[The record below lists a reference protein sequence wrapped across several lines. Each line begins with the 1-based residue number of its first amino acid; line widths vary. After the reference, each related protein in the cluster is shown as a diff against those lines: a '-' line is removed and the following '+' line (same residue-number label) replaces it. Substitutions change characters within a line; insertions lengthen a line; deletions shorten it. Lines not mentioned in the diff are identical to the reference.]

1 MENTTLEGLREL
13 VIPEEFEIDSL
24 EHGVAIRRL
33 KSPERVVPAIF
44 APLRYRGTTC
54 RRAVATLE
62 DGSKFVLEFASFH
75 EDYADVAP
83 VSVLRGAPI
92 VNGMRLSWER
102 VAFQSRGGGLPA
114 AGVARDEC
122 RAAWMTSG
130 INYRS
135 EMLGPDG
142 QLVAPGLRLPQS
154 GALHAIAAH
163 WTTGSEKALVV
174 MPTGTGKTEVM
185 IAATVEAACHRVLII
200 VPSDALRLQTAN
212 RFASYS
218 VLKQLGTVA
227 DLPNPVVGILSSK
240 PTLEQFPAIEACNV
254 IVATMSAIGLAS
266 EDTQRRFAAL
276 FSHIFFD
283 EAHHIEAATW
293 KRFQKVIDRA
303 HVLLFTATPFR
314 EDGKSLDGKMIYEF
328 PLALAQ
334 AQGFFQRIRFREVFQ
349 PDGRLSDTSIAES
362 AVKAL
367 REDLADGYDHILMAR
382 AITIDAADVLYR
394 GVYEQYADLNPV
406 VIHSQTRNRLAV
418 LDSIRNRQHRI
429 VVCVDMFG
437 EGFDLPQLKV
447 AALHSPHKSLGITL
461 QFIGRFARTT
471 DNVGPA
477 TFIANTA
484 EDGVPEALESL
495 FLENADWN
503 ALLAD
508 LSFNAIDPMAK
519 LSDLVE
525 NLETPG
531 AAVDGEALDIS
542 TLALR
547 PKLSAQVYRTDQF
560 EPGRYAGAFRAA
572 QEVHQPQISL
582 RDNFLVLIVNQK
594 DGLDWTDSKDIA
606 LDSWDLFLAKY
617 DPDLQLL
624 YIHSSRK
631 GDAGS
636 TLAKAISR
644 DPALIKEEEVFKAF
658 SGLKR
663 LVLHNVGLSSLSR
676 NVRYQMFAGLDV
688 RNAIDPLQQQS
699 KRKSNVTGVGYEEGK
714 RRSVGCSRKGK
725 VWSLASGTL
734 TDWIDWCDTIGRKLV
749 DPAARH
755 DDFLKHTLIPKAVIE
770 LPDSEALLVDWPDQ
784 LFESSTF
791 RFEVRAGAAAFDFHD
806 CELDL
811 VEWTPGTSFTFALKG
826 GEELSVTLKLTLREE
841 TAEVDGYLIEKL
853 DGPDVQIDAPGVRV
867 PVRDFFQLNPPLVRL
882 ADGSQLSGNILL
894 KPQDELP
901 ELYDR
906 ANLSFLDW
914 NGVDLTRESRWK
926 NGVFREDSVQNRF
939 VQHLLD
945 GPATFVID
953 DDDTGE
959 SADVVAIEETD
970 DTITVF
976 LWHLKYSQERIGQR
990 VDDLYVVCGQA
1001 EKGVK
1006 WTWSLRNLINHLTVR
1021 ETSHLKGRDT
1031 RFVRGTLADLATLRK
1046 ASRRKFVEYRI
1057 GIVQPGL
1064 DGENIPAE
1072 HLALLGATSSFVQTI
1087 TGRPLLT
1094 IANRRNPPI

>member
-1 MENTTLEGLREL
+1 MDNKTLEGLREL
-13 VIPEEFEIDSL
+13 VLPDEFEIDRV
-24 EHGVAIRRL
+24 EQGVVVQRL
-33 KSPERVVPAIF
+33 KSPSRVVGASF
-44 APLRYRGTTC
+44 SPLRYRGATC
-54 RRAVATLE
+54 RRAVAMLE
-62 DGSKFVLEFASFH
+62 DDSKLVLEFASFND
-75 EDYADVAP
+75 EYADVSPTAI
-83 VSVLRGAPI
+83 LRGNPVI
-92 VNGMRLSWER
+92 DGTRLSWER
-102 VAFQSRGGGLPA
+102 VAFLSGDGDLA
-114 AGVARDEC
+114 AAAIAREQC
-122 RAAWMTSG
+122 RTAWKASG

-135 EMLGPDG
+135 ELLDAEG
-142 QLVAPGLRLPQS
+142 QLIASGLRLPQS

-185 IAATVEAACHRVLII
+185 IAAAVEAACDRVLII

-218 VLKQLGTVA
+218 VLQHLGTVT
-227 DLPNPVVGILSSK
+227 DLPNPVIGLLSSR
-240 PTLEQFPAIEACNV
+240 PTPEQFPAIEACNV
-254 IVATMSAIGLAS
+254 VVATMSAIGLAS
-266 EDTQRRFAAL
+266 EDTQRRLAAL

-293 KRFQKVIDRA
+293 KRFQKVIDRTI
-303 HVLLFTATPFR
+303 VLLFTATPFR

-334 AQGFFQRIRFREVFQ
+334 AHGFFQNIRFKEVFQ
-349 PDGRLSDTSIAES
+349 PNGLLSDASIAES
-362 AVKAL
+362 AVEAL
-367 REDLADGYDHILMAR
+367 REDLAAGYDHILMAR
-382 AITIDAADVLYR
+382 ASTINAADDLYR
-394 GVYEQYADLNPV
+394 QVYAGYEDLNPV
-406 VIHSQTRNRLAV
+406 VIHSRTP
-418 LDSIRNRQHRI
+418 NRQGVLSDIRARKHRI
-429 VVCVDMFG
+429 VVCVNMFG

-471 DNVGPA
+471 ANVGPA

-484 EDGVPEALESL
+484 DDGVSEALESL
-495 FLENADWN
+495 YLEDADWN
-503 ALLAD
+503 ALLSD
-508 LSFNAIDPMAK
+508 LSFSAIDSMAR

-525 NLETPG
+525 HLETP
-531 AAVDGEALDIS
+531 AAAADEELDIS
-542 TLALR
+542 ALALR
-547 PKLSAQVYRTDQF
+547 PKLSTQVYRTDQF
-560 EPGRYAGAFRAA
+560 EPGRYAKAFRAA
-572 QEVHQPQISL
+572 QKVHQPQISL

-594 DGLDWTDSKDIA
+594 DGLDWTDSKDISI
-606 LDSWDLFLAKY
+606 DSWDLFIAKY
-617 DPDLQLL
+617 DPELQLL

-631 GDAGS
+631 GDAGG
-636 TLAKAISR
+636 TLAKAISH
-644 DPALIKEEEVFKAF
+644 DSVLIKEEEVFKAF

-699 KRKSNVTGVGYEEGK
+699 KRKSNITGVGYEEGT

-725 VWSLASGTL
+725 IWSLTSGTL
-734 TDWIDWCDTIGRKLV
+734 ADWIDWCDSIGKKLV

-755 DDFLKHTLIPKAVIE
+755 DDFLRHTLIPTAIVE
-770 LPDSEALLVDWPDQ
+770 LPNSEALLVDWPDQ

-791 RFEVRAGAAAFDFHD
+791 RFEVRAAATTFGFHD

-811 VEWTPGTSFTFALKG
+811 VEWAPGDSFTFVIKC
-826 GEELSVTLKLTLREE
+826 GEDVSTTLRLTLRED
-841 TAEVDGYLIEKL
+841 TPDIDGYLVEKL
-853 DGPDVQIDAPGVRV
+853 EGPDAEIDATGERASVQ
-867 PVRDFFQLNPPLVRL
+867 DFFQANPPLVRL

-894 KPQDELP
+894 KPQEELP
-901 ELYDR
+901 ELYDL

-914 NGVDLTRESRWK
+914 RGVDLAKESRWK
-926 NGVFREDSVQNRF
+926 NGVFREDSIQHRF
-939 VQHLLD
+939 VEHLLG
-945 GPATFVID
+945 GPATFIID

-959 SADVVAIEETD
+959 SADIVAIEETD

-976 LWHLKYSQERIGQR
+976 LWHLKYSRAEMGRR
-990 VDDLYVVCGQA
+990 ADDLYVVCGQA
-1001 EKGVK
+1001 QKGVK
-1006 WTWSLRNLINHLTVR
+1006 WTWSLKNLINHLTVR

-1031 RFVRGTLADLATLRK
+1031 RFVRGSLGDLATLRK

-1064 DGENIPAE
+1064 NGENIPAE
-1072 HLALLGATSSFVQTI
+1072 HLALLGATSSFIQTV

-1094 IANRRNPPI
+1094 VANRADPAQG

>member
-1 MENTTLEGLREL
+1 MENSTLANLREF
-13 VIPEEFEIDSL
+13 VVPEHFEIDRL
-24 EHGVAIRRL
+24 EEGVVIRRL
-33 KSPERVVPAIF
+33 KSAERIVAATF
-44 APLRYRGTTC
+44 APLRNRGTTC
-54 RRAVATLE
+54 RRALATLE
-62 DGSKFVLEFASFH
+62 DGLRLVLEFASFRD
-75 EDYADVAP
+75 DYDDIAP
-83 VSVLRGAPI
+83 AAVLRGVP
-92 VNGMRLSWER
+92 VVEGTRLSWER
-102 VAFQSRGGGLPA
+102 VAFQSAGGDLA
-114 AGVARDEC
+114 AARAARDEV
-122 RAAWMTSG
+122 RTAWMTSG

-135 EMLGPDG
+135 EAVGPEG
-142 QLVAPGLRLPQS
+142 QLVAPGLRLPQA

-163 WTTGSEKALVV
+163 WSTGSEKALVV

-185 IAATVEAACHRVLII
+185 IAATVEAACERVLII

-218 VLKQLGTVA
+218 VLKQLGTVV
-227 DLPNPVVGILSSK
+227 DLPNPVVGILVSR
-240 PTLEQFPAIEACNV
+240 PTVEQFPAIEACNV
-254 IVATMSAIGLAS
+254 VVATMSAIGLAS
-266 EDTQRRFAAL
+266 EDTQKRLAGL

-293 KRFQKVIDRA
+293 KRFQKVIQRA
-303 HVLLFTATPFR
+303 SVLLFTATPFR

-349 PDGRLSDTSIAES
+349 PNGRMSDSSIAEE
-362 AVKAL
+362 AVAAL
-367 REDLADGYDHILMAR
+367 REDLAAGYDHLLMAR
-382 AITIDAADVLYR
+382 ASTIDAAEALHRDV
-394 GVYEQYADLNPV
+394 YAAYTDLHPV
-406 VIHSQTRNRLAV
+406 VIHSQTRNRQAV
-418 LDSIRNRQHRI
+418 LAAIRNRQHRI

-461 QFIGRFARTT
+461 QFIGRFTRTT
-471 DNVGPA
+471 ANVGPA

-495 FLENADWN
+495 FLEDADWN
-503 ALLAD
+503 ALLSD

-525 NLETPG
+525 NLEAP
-531 AAVDGEALDIS
+531 AAAESEELDIS

-547 PKLSAQVYRTDQF
+547 PKLSAQVFKTDWF
-560 EPGRYAGAFRAA
+560 EPGRYAKAFRAA
-572 QEVHQPQISL
+572 QKVHQPLISL

-606 LDSWDLFLAKY
+606 LDSWDLFIAKY
-617 DPDLQLL
+617 DPELQLL

-636 TLAKAISR
+636 TLAKAISH
-644 DPALIKEEEVFKAF
+644 DPVLIKDEGVFKAF

-663 LVLHNVGLSSLSR
+663 LVLHNVGLSSMSR

-688 RNAIDPLQQQS
+688 RDAIDPLQQQS
-699 KRKSNVTGVGYEEGK
+699 KLKSNVTGVGYEEGK

-725 VWSLASGTL
+725 VWSLAAGTL
-734 TDWIDWCDTIGRKLV
+734 TDWIDWCDTIGKKLV
-749 DPAARH
+749 DPSARP
-755 DDFLKHTLIPKAVIE
+755 DDFLKHTLIPKAITQ
-770 LPDSEALLVDWPDQ
+770 LPDAEALLVDWPDQ

-791 RFEVRAGAAAFDFHD
+791 RFNVRSDATEFDFHD

-811 VEWTPGTSFTFALKG
+811 VEWSPGNNFTFALKA
-826 GEELSVTLKLTLREE
+826 GEELAVTLKVSLRPE
-841 TAEVDGYLIEKL
+841 TADVDGYLVEKV
-853 DGPDVQIDAPGVRV
+853 DGPDVEIETAGARAPA
-867 PVRDFFQLNPPLVRL
+867 RDFFQLNPPLVRL

-894 KPQDELP
+894 VPQEELP

-906 ANLSFLDW
+906 ANLSYLDW
-914 NGVDLTRESRWK
+914 NGVDLTKESRWK
-926 NGVFREDSVQNRF
+926 NGVFREDSIQHRF
-939 VQHLLD
+939 VQHLLQ
-945 GPATFVID
+945 GPATFIID

-959 SADVVAIEETD
+959 SADVVEIEENDT
-970 DTITVF
+970 TITVCF
-976 LWHLKYSQERIGQR
+976 WHLKYSERRVGQR
-990 VDDLYVVCGQA
+990 ADDLYVVCGQA

-1006 WTWSLRNLINHLTVR
+1006 WTWSLRTLINHLTVR

-1064 DGENIPAE
+1064 DGENIRAD
-1072 HLALLGATSSFVQTI
+1072 HLALLGATSSFIQTI

-1094 IANRRNPPI
+1094 IANRRAEDR